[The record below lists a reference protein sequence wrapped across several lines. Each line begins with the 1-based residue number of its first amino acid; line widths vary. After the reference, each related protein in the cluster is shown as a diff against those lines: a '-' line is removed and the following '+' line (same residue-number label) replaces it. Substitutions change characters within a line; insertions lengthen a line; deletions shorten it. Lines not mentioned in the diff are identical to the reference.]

1 MICILVHHCL
11 GGGGGAC
18 DFELLTPGGLP
29 TGASLL
35 SGRHVACSCLHPVT
49 PDDLHTGVSLLGAG
63 GGRGGCDFEVLTPGG
78 LPTGA
83 SLLSGRHV
91 ALRCLCLV
99 VCPQAHH
106 C

>member
-1 MICILVHHCL
+1 MRICILLYHC
-11 GGGGGAC
+11 GGRG
-18 DFELLTPGGLP
+18 DFEGLTPGGLP

-63 GGRGGCDFEVLTPGG
+63 GGCDFEVLTPGG

-83 SLLSGRHV
+83 SLLSGRQV
-91 ALRCLCLV
+91 ALRCLRVV